1 MAVFFFVKK
10 IYISFRLCTEGER
23 VAHVTGGYW
32 EVGFTVNSVET
43 IVGLN
48 LLNVSHLPLIM
59 SN

>member
-1 MAVFFFVKK
+1 M
-10 IYISFRLCTEGER
+10 
-23 VAHVTGGYW
+23 TGGHW